1 LKKIGRVLHISPGE
15 KAVIKTLKPLR
26 IGEKIFDENRRF
38 VGRVSDVFGPI
49 KSPYIEVDITSG
61 EPSKLVGKMLYQS
74 LPEKRK
80 RRRR

>member
-1 LKKIGRVLHISPGE
+1 MKKIGRVLHISPGD
-15 KAVIKTLKPLR
+15 KAVIKTLKPLM
-26 IGEKIFDENRRF
+26 IGEKVFDEKRSF

-49 KSPYIEVDITSG
+49 KSPYIEVDVTSG
-61 EPSKLVGKMLYQS
+61 EASKLIGKMLYQS